1 MSASKK
7 FILIILGLLAF
18 MSAVSLSAQ
27 TQHKV
32 SGTVKDEN
40 GDSLPQAVI
49 VIRSAGSGEMAGS
62 VTADLDG
69 KYSLSCAPTDSLV
82 FYYIGFNETII
93 PVDGRTEIDVV
104 LKASQDQKLEEAVVI
119 GYGSVK
125 KADLTG
131 SVASVKMGDINNSP
145 DVSVAQAM
153 QGRIA
158 GAEILSTSGD
168 PAAGTSIR
176 IRGTRSIEASN
187 EPLIVVDDVMDAISS
202 INDINP
208 AEIESI
214 SVLKDA
220 SATAIY
226 GARGSNGVI
235 LITTKSG
242 SASPRPV
249 INAIADFGVSA
260 LPSRLDLMGASEFAQ
275 YRNQYAL
282 NAGNTPSYEDPQS
295 LGRGTDWIEAITR
308 IAPHQNYVL
317 SASGGNKERKFFA
330 SLGYLDHQGIIKSSG
345 NKRFNGRVNLDNQIF
360 PWLKVGYRMN
370 YTNRQTDQNKAVIG
384 GSNFQAAA
392 VYLSPL
398 MDITENFNPLAFTGG
413 KINNPVSLVNKLI
426 YYTEQDQL
434 VNTVYGEISFLKDFK
449 LNSQLTYYI
458 NNNAYYRYEPSDM
471 PIKTD
476 GTGGDAMRRELRTRS
491 LNSVTTLSYDHTWF
505 KRHHL
510 DAVLGVT
517 GFSAKYE
524 NFQLSGSGYLND
536 DVMWKNMNAVPD
548 KQTYAANTSESR
560 KNTISFLGRVNY
572 NYRQRYYFTFSGRYD
587 GASNFAANHKWG
599 FFPSAAFKWSIHN
612 EPFMKGFH
620 ELDELSLKLS
630 AGRSG
635 NDAVSTY
642 VSQAAMTTTTG
653 GYLFNDSQPV
663 AYYVSRTDS
672 PELTWEKTDLYNA
685 ALTGSFFNHALA
697 FELEFYHSRTTDLLQ
712 SVPLSLTTGFASRYA
727 NLGSTTNTGI
737 EFTLNTR
744 NIVKKN
750 FSWTTDFTIS
760 HNRQM
765 VVEIGEESR
774 VAKYKSMGTSPYMMY
789 GYVAGKPLNAIW
801 GFVYDGVWHNQEEI
815 DRNTVTRTH
824 VSQSVTLVPGMP
836 KYVDVDHD
844 GSLSENDL
852 CYLGNADPILYGGF
866 QNNFRFWKIRFGMYW
881 TYSLGGKIYNF
892 YELAMAGS
900 AITNQFRYMKDAW
913 TPENPESDLPGA
925 GIITGAHV
933 PSTLQLHDASFLRL
947 KTLSVSY
954 TLTPKSTKYFRD
966 IKFSLSADNLFLLKH
981 YNGFDPDVSSEGTS
995 STLRRLD
1002 VGAYPKARM
1011 IVVGILLRY

>member
-1 MSASKK
+1 MSVSKQVLVLLLFLAAAPCAFAQEKVRGSVKDDSGEPLPGAVIMVREAGTGASRGS
-7 FILIILGLLAF
+7 GLSDDAGRF
-18 MSAVSLSAQ
+18 EIVCAPNDSLSFLFMGYE
-27 TQHKV
+27 TL
-32 SGTVKDEN
+32 TV
-40 GDSLPQAVI
+40 PV
-49 VIRSAGSGEMAGS
+49 AGR
-62 VTADLDG
+62 
-69 KYSLSCAPTDSLV
+69 
-82 FYYIGFNETII
+82 ETI
-93 PVDGRTEIDVV
+93 DAV
-104 LKASQDQKLEEAVVI
+104 LTPEKAQSLDEAVVI
-119 GYGSVK
+119 GYGSVR
-125 KADLTG
+125 KADVTG
-131 SVASVKMGDINNSP
+131 SVVSVKMADIRDAP

-153 QGRIA
+153 QGRVA

-168 PAAGTSIR
+168 PAAGTTIR

-187 EPLIVVDDVMDAISS
+187 EPLIVVDDVMDAVSD

-208 AEIESI
+208 SDIESI

-242 SASPRPV
+242 AQSARPV
-249 INAIADFGVSA
+249 VNAIAEFGVST
-260 LPSRLDLMGASEFAQ
+260 LPSRLDIMNASEFAA
-275 YRNQYAL
+275 YRNQYYV
-282 NAGNTPSYEDPQS
+282 NSGNTPPYDDPS
-295 LGRGTDWIEAITR
+295 SMGVGTDWIGAITR
-308 IAPHQNYVL
+308 VAPHQNYVL
-317 SASGGNKERKFFA
+317 SASGGNKQRRFFA

-360 PWLKVGYRMN
+360 PWLKVGYKMN
-370 YTNRQTDQNKAVIG
+370 YTFRHTDQNKAALG

-413 KINNPVSLVNKLI
+413 KINNPVSLVNKLV

-434 VNTVYGEISFLKDFK
+434 VNTVYGETTFLKDWK

-458 NNNAYYRYEPSDM
+458 NNSAYYRYEPSDM
-471 PIKTD
+471 PIKTE
-476 GTGGDAMRRELRTRS
+476 GMGGDAMRRELRSRS

-510 DAVLGVT
+510 DAVLGFT
-517 GFSAKYE
+517 GYSVKYE
-524 NFQLSGSGYLND
+524 NFQLSGSGYLDD
-536 DVMWKNMNAVPD
+536 DVMWRNMNAVPD

-560 KNTISFLGRVNY
+560 RNTLSFLGRVNY
-572 NYRQRYYFTFSGRYD
+572 NWRQRYYLTLSGRYD
-587 GASNFAANHKWG
+587 GASNFAAAHKWG
-599 FFPSAAFKWSIHN
+599 FFPSTAFKWSIHN
-612 EPFMKGFH
+612 ERFMKGIH
-620 ELDELSLKLS
+620 WLDELSLKLS

-653 GYLFNDSQPV
+653 GYLFNDAQPV
-663 AYYVSRTDS
+663 AYYVSRIDS
-672 PELTWEKTDLYNA
+672 PELTWEKTDLYNIA
-685 ALTGSFFNHALA
+685 VTGSFFNHRLV
-697 FELEFYHSRTTDLLQ
+697 FELEGYHSRTTDLLQ
-712 SVPLSLTTGFASRYA
+712 SVPLARTTGFASRWA
-727 NLGSTTNTGI
+727 NLGVTTNTGV

-744 NIVKKN
+744 NIVRKN

-760 HNRQM
+760 HNTQR

-774 VAKYKSMGTSPYMMY
+774 VSKYKSMGTSPYMMY
-789 GYVAGKPLNAIW
+789 GYVAGKPLNALW

-815 DRNTVTRTH
+815 DRNTFTHTH

-852 CYLGNADPILYGGF
+852 CYLGNADPFLYGGI
-866 QNNFRFWKIRFGMYW
+866 QNSFRFWKVRVGMYW

-892 YELAMAGS
+892 YELVTAGS
-900 AITNQFRYMKDAW
+900 AITNQYRYMKDAW
-913 TPENPESDLPGA
+913 TADNPDNDLPGA

-947 KTLSVSY
+947 KTLTVSY
-954 TLTPKSTKYFRD
+954 TYTPASNRYFRD
-966 IKFSLSADNLFLLKH
+966 IRFSLSADNLLLFKK

-1002 VGAYPKARM
+1002 IGAYPKARM
-1011 IVVGILLRY
+1011 IVAGITFRY